1 MSRPLHVSTGTPVVI
16 DSSVVFKWFD
26 RSEAGADAAVA
37 LAQEHGRDE
46 TALIAPAH
54 MLLEVANALASRR
67 TPIGEAEAAMRLLGK
82 TDLLIAPVDDVLLVD
97 SLRIAH
103 EERLALCDAV
113 FIALAARLDA
123 ELVTADR
130 RQGATKSCRVR
141 LIGV

>member
-1 MSRPLHVSTGTPVVI
+1 
-16 DSSVVFKWFD
+16 
-26 RSEAGADAAVA
+26 
-37 LAQEHGRDE
+37 
-46 TALIAPAH
+46 
-54 MLLEVANALASRR
+54 
-67 TPIGEAEAAMRLLGK
+67 LGK